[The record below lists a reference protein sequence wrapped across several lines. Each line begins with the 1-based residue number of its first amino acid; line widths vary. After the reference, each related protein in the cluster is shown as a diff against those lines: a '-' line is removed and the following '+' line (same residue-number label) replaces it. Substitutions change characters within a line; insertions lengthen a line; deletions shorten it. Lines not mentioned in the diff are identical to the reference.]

1 MGRRVVQYSGAENGV
16 SLEHPVTHDAEPDD
30 GRPAADGH
38 RVMVIGLDGAGFDV
52 IGGLLAGGRMPN
64 LARLQETG
72 ASGTLRSIYPPI
84 SAIAWPSFYTGV
96 GPGKH
101 TVFGF
106 SHFHPAT
113 YGRTLANARSVAV
126 PTIWD
131 LASAR
136 ERRSVIANV
145 PMTYPPAPLN
155 GVLVSGL
162 LAPHPRSSFTYPEE
176 LRDELAAE
184 VGTLMPDPSRTRL
197 LRRTVRGALG
207 WLGRATDIRTR
218 MFLHLMGGQPWD
230 LFVGVFRTTDVTQHA
245 FLGKAVRSPEPPY
258 EMVRRG
264 GHIIAGHYEQV
275 DAAIGKL
282 VAEAPADTSFVVM
295 SDHGANV
302 KGHSF
307 FTNEWLADRGLLKW
321 ARWPLFGE
329 SGGAVKHV
337 TVGRQLQSLRVAWL
351 GKLLPQHWLDREIT
365 IPRESSI
372 LHMGRSIDW
381 AQTRAFCDP
390 TMPEGIRI
398 NLRDRERDGTVAP
411 GEEYERVVSDIIEA
425 AGETAAADG
434 AEPIVKIARREELYT
449 GPHVEEAPDLV
460 LITEDMSV
468 RREPCRRG
476 HLRPARGL
484 LRAGHSSDGIVVAS
498 GPAFA
503 SLEEPVNA
511 SIVDL
516 APTILYLLGVPVP
529 EESDGRVL
537 TELLR
542 PEVTAGREIEYAAY
556 GEGVE
561 RCAPEPTEP
570 VDERVVKRLRDLGY
584 L

>member
-1 MGRRVVQYSGAENGV
+1 
-16 SLEHPVTHDAEPDD
+16 
-30 GRPAADGH
+30 
-38 RVMVIGLDGAGFDV
+38 
-52 IGGLLAGGRMPN
+52 
-64 LARLQETG
+64 
-72 ASGTLRSIYPPI
+72 
-84 SAIAWPSFYTGV
+84 
-96 GPGKH
+96 
-101 TVFGF
+101 
-106 SHFHPAT
+106 
-113 YGRTLANARSVAV
+113 
-126 PTIWD
+126 
-131 LASAR
+131 
-136 ERRSVIANV
+136 
-145 PMTYPPAPLN
+145 
-155 GVLVSGL
+155 
-162 LAPHPRSSFTYPEE
+162 
-176 LRDELAAE
+176 
-184 VGTLMPDPSRTRL
+184 
-197 LRRTVRGALG
+197 
-207 WLGRATDIRTR
+207 
-218 MFLHLMGGQPWD
+218 
-230 LFVGVFRTTDVTQHA
+230 
-245 FLGKAVRSPEPPY
+245 
-258 EMVRRG
+258 
-264 GHIIAGHYEQV
+264 
-275 DAAIGKL
+275 
-282 VAEAPADTSFVVM
+282 
-295 SDHGANV
+295 
-302 KGHSF
+302 
-307 FTNEWLADRGLLKW
+307 
-321 ARWPLFGE
+321 
-329 SGGAVKHV
+329 
-337 TVGRQLQSLRVAWL
+337 
-351 GKLLPQHWLDREIT
+351 
-365 IPRESSI
+365 
-372 LHMGRSIDW
+372 
-381 AQTRAFCDP
+381 
-390 TMPEGIRI
+390 MPEGIRI